1 MFLVGHV
8 ERERLAMSTR
18 LERVLR
24 MSAMIQSGNYP
35 SVKTFMERFEV
46 SKRTVLGDIEML
58 KNRFYAPLV
67 YSRAHQGYIYTD
79 KHWRLPML
87 PIAQGQLLAL
97 FLSVE
102 LTERYLGTS
111 FEEPLRDAI
120 QQMIELLPHDVQV
133 SMSELAHHYSIR
145 PGVSAKTPPEI
156 LLALQHAIQNQHPV
170 DMLYYTASR
179 GEENQRVIHPYHL
192 LNIRGEWNVVA
203 YDLLRREIR
212 QFALPRIRTWRVL
225 TEERFEPDA
234 SFSSERYLQESFQAE
249 HGNETVEVVLL
260 FDSYQAR
267 YMKERTLHTSQVT
280 EEQPDGS
287 LLMHFKTSALA
298 EVQRQIMS
306 YGRHAKILEP
316 ASLVADITDELRAML
331 QHYEHS

>member
-1 MFLVGHV
+1 
-8 ERERLAMSTR
+8 MSTR
-18 LERVLR
+18 LERILY

-35 SVKTFMERFEV
+35 SVQTFMERFEV
-46 SKRTVLGDIEML
+46 SKRTVINDIETL

-67 YSRAHQGYIYTD
+67 YSRAHHGYVYTEQD
-79 KHWRLPML
+79 WQLPVL

-120 QQMIELLPHDVQV
+120 QQMIEMLPQDVQV
-133 SMSELAHHYSIR
+133 SMHELAHHYSIR
-145 PGVSAKTPPEI
+145 PGASAKTSPEI

-179 GEENQRVIHPYHL
+179 DEENQRVIHPYHL
-192 LNIRGEWNVVA
+192 LNIRGEWNVVS
-203 YDLLRREIR
+203 YDLLRQKIR
-212 QFALPRIRTWRVL
+212 QFALPRIRTWRVV

-234 SFSSERYLQESFQAE
+234 NFSPENYLQESFQAE
-249 HGNETVEVVLL
+249 HGNQIVEIVLL
-260 FDSYQAR
+260 FDPYQAR
-267 YMKERTLHTSQVT
+267 YMKERTLHPSQQT

-287 LLMHFKTSALA
+287 LLMRFKTSALA

-316 ASLVADITDELRAML
+316 ASLADAIADELRATL
-331 QHYEHS
+331 QQYESST

>member
-1 MFLVGHV
+1 
-8 ERERLAMSTR
+8 MSTS

-24 MSAMIQSGNYP
+24 MSAMIKSKNYP
-35 SVKTFMERFEV
+35 SVQTFMEHFEV
-46 SKRTVLGDIEML
+46 SRRTVLADIEFL
-58 KNRFYAPLV
+58 KSRFHAPLV

-79 KHWRLPML
+79 EHWQLPTL

-120 QQMIELLPHDVQV
+120 EQMIELLPHDVQV
-133 SMSELAHHYSIR
+133 SMHELARHYSIR
-145 PGVSAKTPPEI
+145 PGASAKTSPEI
-156 LLALQHAIQNQHPV
+156 LLVLQHAIQNRHPV
-170 DMLYYTASR
+170 DMLYFTASR
-179 GEENQRVIHPYHL
+179 GEENQRIIHPYHL

-203 YDLLRREIR
+203 YDLLRQEVR
-212 QFALPRIRTWRVL
+212 QFALPRIRTWHL
-225 TEERFEPDA
+225 LAKEHFEQERN
-234 SFSSERYLQESFQAE
+234 FSPETYFRESFQAE
-249 HGNETVEVVLL
+249 HGNQIVEVALL
-260 FDSYQAR
+260 FDAYQAR
-267 YMKERTLHTSQVT
+267 YMRERTLHASQT
-280 EEQPDGS
+280 IEEQPDGS

-306 YGRHAKILEP
+306 YGRHVKVLEP
-316 ASLVADITDELRAML
+316 VSLATTIADELRATL

>member
-1 MFLVGHV
+1 
-8 ERERLAMSTR
+8 MSTR

-35 SVKTFMERFEV
+35 SVKTFMEHFEV
-46 SKRTVLGDIEML
+46 SKRTVLSDVEFL

-67 YSRAHQGYIYTD
+67 YSHAHQGYVYTD
-79 KHWRLPML
+79 KHWQLPML

-97 FLSVE
+97 FLSIE

-120 QQMIELLPHDVQV
+120 QQMIELLPHDIQV

-145 PGVSAKTPPEI
+145 SGASAKTPPET
-156 LLALQHAIQNQHPV
+156 LLALQLAIQNQHPV
-170 DMLYYTASR
+170 DMLYFTASR

-203 YDLLRREIR
+203 YDLLRENIR
-212 QFALPRIRTWRVL
+212 QFALPRIRTWRVVS
-225 TEERFEPDA
+225 EERFERDTT
-234 SFSSERYLQESFQAE
+234 FSPENYLRESFQAE
-249 HGNETVEVVLL
+249 HGNQTIDIVLL
-260 FDSYQAR
+260 FDPYQAR
-267 YMKERTLHTSQVT
+267 YMKERTLHPSQQIQ
-280 EEQPDGS
+280 EQPDGS
-287 LLMHFKTSALA
+287 LLMRFKTSALA

-306 YGRHAKILEP
+306 YGRHVKILEP
-316 ASLVADITDELRAML
+316 ASLADAIADELRATL
-331 QHYEHS
+331 QHYESSS

>member
-1 MFLVGHV
+1 
-8 ERERLAMSTR
+8 MSTR

-35 SVKTFMERFEV
+35 SVKTFMEHFEV
-46 SKRTVLGDIEML
+46 SERTVINDVEFL

-67 YSRAHQGYIYTD
+67 YSRAHRGYIYTD
-79 KHWRLPML
+79 KHWQLPML

-97 FLSVE
+97 FLSIE

-120 QQMIELLPHDVQV
+120 QQLIELLPHDVQV

-145 PGVSAKTPPEI
+145 PGAGAKTPPEI
-156 LLALQHAIQNQHPV
+156 LLALQHAIQNRHPI

-203 YDLLRREIR
+203 YDLLRRKIR

-225 TEERFEPDA
+225 TEERFEFDT
-234 SFSSERYLQESFQAE
+234 SFSPEKYLQESFQAE
-249 HGNETVEVVLL
+249 HGNQIVEVVLL

-267 YMKERTLHTSQVT
+267 YMKERTLHASQET

-287 LLMHFKTSALA
+287 LLMRFKTSALA

-306 YGRHAKILEP
+306 YGKHVKILEP
-316 ASLVADITDELRAML
+316 ANLVTTIKDELRATLML
-331 QHYEHS
+331 YESSL